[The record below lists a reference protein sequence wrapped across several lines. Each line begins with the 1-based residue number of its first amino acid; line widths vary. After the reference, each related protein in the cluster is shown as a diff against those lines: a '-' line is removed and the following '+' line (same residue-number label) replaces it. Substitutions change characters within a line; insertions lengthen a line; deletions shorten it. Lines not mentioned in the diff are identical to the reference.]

1 MKTIFGFDW
10 PTPDLTQILIILL
23 IIAVITAFLLLLRYN
38 YILNRRIIHEQQLFL
53 FKTKQLGLTNYQFKI
68 LSGVIEN
75 LGLKDP
81 NKILDN
87 AVYFESSIGSFLQY
101 LRDKN
106 ENEESLSAICKDI
119 IITYEK
125 IYHFTTYKKP
135 LETIHDIED
144 NILLCFVVENKDV
157 YIGKLINKEE
167 NSITLQ
173 LFRHPRNLQNLAGKP
188 IKGYIWRTGDAEYT
202 FDAQIISN
210 DTQFLNIVM
219 PDTVVRGKE
228 VRHPYIEVMLP
239 CRLIPVKDGLPIA
252 EQEKHKDVYGN
263 IFKINENETVIRL
276 NQSIDYKLNYIINFE
291 ISDFKMGITS
301 KVIADKTIHEENTHY
316 YTLKFMDISE
326 AGARILKQFIVDHL

>member
-1 MKTIFGFDW
+1 
-10 PTPDLTQILIILL
+10 
-23 IIAVITAFLLLLRYN
+23 
-38 YILNRRIIHEQQLFL
+38 
-53 FKTKQLGLTNYQFKI
+53 
-68 LSGVIEN
+68 
-75 LGLKDP
+75 
-81 NKILDN
+81 
-87 AVYFESSIGSFLQY
+87 
-101 LRDKN
+101 
-106 ENEESLSAICKDI
+106 
-119 IITYEK
+119 
-125 IYHFTTYKKP
+125 
-135 LETIHDIED
+135 
-144 NILLCFVVENKDV
+144 
-157 YIGKLINKEE
+157 
-167 NSITLQ
+167 
-173 LFRHPRNLQNLAGKP
+173 
-188 IKGYIWRTGDAEYT
+188 
-202 FDAQIISN
+202 
-210 DTQFLNIVM
+210 M